1 MERLKGK
8 IAIITGASQGSP
20 KLSIQKST
28 FGLVK
33 I

>member
-28 FGLVK
+28 FG
-33 I
+33 